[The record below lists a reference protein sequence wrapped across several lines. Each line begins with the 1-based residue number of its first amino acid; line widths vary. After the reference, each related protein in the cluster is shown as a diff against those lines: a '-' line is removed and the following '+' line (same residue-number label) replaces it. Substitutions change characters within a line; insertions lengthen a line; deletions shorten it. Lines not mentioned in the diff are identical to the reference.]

1 MKGAV
6 FLIEK
11 ELSKAKRYKFF
22 IAMRF
27 TWFAVQVAVF
37 GVVMS
42 RMVTISRFYDFYLV
56 GVYSSI
62 LFTLSVYISYEIL
75 EEAEDGLFEYFLS
88 LPMGRWEFVM
98 GRSVGCAISSLTYTI
113 PMLLLVLLLL
123 GNLNPF
129 SVALALLSSLLFAIG
144 ISGIVI
150 TFVSLVKSS
159 DVSDII
165 FGAVDAILVRLSTAM
180 YPLSA
185 MPSYYKL
192 PSIANPITHLA
203 EFLRY
208 ILSPDIF
215 SYTCFEPPGSAI
227 AFLLGFSVSAFMIG
241 ILLFERKVEGG
252 GWR

>member
-1 MKGAV
+1 V
-6 FLIEK
+6 RR
-11 ELSKAKRYKFF
+11 ELSKTRRYKFF

-27 TWFAVQVAVF
+27 TWFAVQVTVF
-37 GVVMS
+37 GVMMS
-42 RMVTISRFYDFYLV
+42 RIVLIPRFYEFYLV

-62 LFTLSVYISYEIL
+62 LFTLSVYMSYEIL

-98 GRSVGCAISSLTYTI
+98 GRSVGCAVSSLTYTL

-123 GNLNPF
+123 KNLNSF
-129 SVALALLSSLLFAIG
+129 SMMLSLFSSLLFAIG

-150 TFVSLVKSS
+150 TFVSFVKSS

-180 YPLSA
+180 YPLSI
-185 MPSYYKL
+185 MPPYYRL
-192 PSIANPITHLA
+192 PSMLNPITQLA

-208 ILSPDIF
+208 LMCPEVF
-215 SYTCFEPPGSAI
+215 SYTQFESPGSAM
-227 AFLLGFSVSAFMIG
+227 AFLLGFSISAFMVG

>member
-1 MKGAV
+1 MRGAV
-6 FLIEK
+6 SLVK
-11 ELSKAKRYKFF
+11 RELSKTKRYKFF

-37 GVVMS
+37 GAVMS
-42 RMVTISRFYDFYLV
+42 RIVTIPRFYEFYLV

-98 GRSVGCAISSLTYTI
+98 GRSVGCAISSLAYTV

-123 GNLNPF
+123 ENLSPF
-129 SVALALLSSLLFAIG
+129 SVMLSLFSSLLFAIG

-165 FGAVDAILVRLSTAM
+165 FGAVDAIFVRLSTAM
-180 YPLSA
+180 YPLSV
-185 MPSYYKL
+185 MPSYYRTL
-192 PSIANPITHLA
+192 SMANPITQLA

-208 ILSPDIF
+208 AISPEVF
-215 SYTCFEPPGSAI
+215 SYTCFEPPGSAM
-227 AFLLGFSVSAFMIG
+227 AFLLGFSISAFMIG
-241 ILLFERKVEGG
+241 VLVFERKVEGG